1 MHLVA
6 CKMALGFLVGAY
18 HPVVTLRYFFHL
30 KKKQKLII
38 CSTQMQIQILTRG
51 ILFMLKKK
59 KKKSKTWQEG
69 TSDRVELVYMRLSL
83 SCTI

>member
-1 MHLVA
+1 
-6 CKMALGFLVGAY
+6 MALGFLVGAY

-30 KKKQKLII
+30 KKKTKTDHLFYTDANTNTNKRHII
-38 CSTQMQIQILTRG
+38 HVK
-51 ILFMLKKK
+51 KKK